1 VHLLQRLHDVDV
13 GEIRV
18 DGQWITAVRQ
28 DSLRDAL
35 AVVPQEIG
43 LLHRSVIDNICF
55 ERSEAADEAAFTAAR
70 AAACG
75 GFVRGLPDGY
85 HTIVASAGLDSR
97 ERSASA
103 SVSLGRCCSGRRFAF
118 SRRRPRP
125 SILRPRWRSAPPW
138 CR

>member
-1 VHLLQRLHDVDV
+1 MDKAK
-13 GEIRV
+13 
-18 DGQWITAVRQ
+18 QWI
-28 DSLRDAL
+28 AL
-35 AVVPQEIG
+35 AAVAVIAILAAGWFLVVSPK
-43 LLHRSVIDNICF
+43 
-55 ERSEAADEAAFTAAR
+55 RSEAADEAAFTAAR